1 MPLKQLAP
9 GEMTADDLRDW
20 CSVLNDMTAADMPG
34 EPRWRTDRLSDYLTG
49 SLPDDRRF
57 LFMDRDADGDLVGH
71 ASLILFGGSGG
82 GERGGTGVVEMS
94 TRPSAR
100 GKGVGSRLL
109 RAVAECAKANGCRTL
124 AVEVIATTP
133 AVGFYDRH
141 GFSRN
146 VVEQRHLLRWADID
160 WEKIEHAAGRL
171 AAGYRL
177 EYHAGGVPDR
187 LMDSYAD
194 VKANLRSSPGNV
206 AFVPEWRGS
215 AYAPALR
222 DSFQTLA
229 RRGMRSHIAVA
240 LAEPFGHV
248 VGLTELVVS
257 AQRPTRADQ
266 YDTVVA
272 PQHRSYG
279 LAMTMKARLLTELRR
294 AEPQLVDVQTWTLE
308 TADDVRWINA
318 ELGFVHDVDWYDYEA
333 DVDKLLARLSRKH

>member
-9 GEMTADDLRDW
+9 GEMTDDDLRDW
-20 CSVLNDMTAADMPG
+20 CSVLNDMTAADMPA
-34 EPRWRTDRLSDYLTG
+34 EPRWRTDRLRDYLEAT
-49 SLPDDRRF
+49 LPEDERHLF
-57 LFMDRDADGDLVGH
+57 LDRDADGDLVGH
-71 ASLILFGGSGG
+71 ASLIVFGG
-82 GERGGTGVVEMS
+82 EQAGTGVVEMS

-100 GKGVGSRLL
+100 GKGVGTRLL
-109 RAVAECAKANGCRTL
+109 RAVAECAKAGGCRTL
-124 AVEVIATTP
+124 SVEVIATTP

-141 GFSRN
+141 GFARST
-146 VVEQRHLLRWADID
+146 VEQRHLLRWAEID

-194 VKANLRSSPGNV
+194 VKANLRSAPGNV

-240 LAEPFGHV
+240 VSEPYGNV

-272 PQHRSYG
+272 PAHRSYG

-294 AEPQLVDVQTWTLE
+294 AEPQLVDVQTWTLD
-308 TADDVRWINA
+308 TADDVRWING
-318 ELGFVHDVDWYDYEA
+318 ELGFVHDVDWYDYET
-333 DVDKLLARLSRKH
+333 DVDKLLSRLARPA

>member
-34 EPRWRTDRLSDYLTG
+34 EPRWRTDRLNDYLTG
-49 SLPDDRRF
+49 TLPGDRRF
-57 LFMDRDADGDLVGH
+57 LFMDRDGDGDLVGH
-71 ASLILFGGSGG
+71 ASLILFKE
-82 GERGGTGVVEMS
+82 GEQAGTGVVEMS

-109 RAVAECAKANGCRTL
+109 RAVAECARSNGCRTL

-141 GFSRN
+141 GFARSA
-146 VVEQRHLLRWADID
+146 VEQRHLLRWADID

-187 LMDSYAD
+187 LLDSYAD
-194 VKANLRSSPGNV
+194 VKANLRSGGGNI
-206 AFVPEWRGS
+206 AFVTEWRGS

-222 DSFQTLA
+222 DSFATLES
-229 RRGMRSHIAVA
+229 RGLRSHIAVA
-240 LAEPFGHV
+240 ISEPYGNV

-308 TADDVRWINA
+308 NADDVRWINA

-333 DVDKLLARLSRKH
+333 DVDKLLARLSRPS

>member
-9 GEMTADDLRDW
+9 GEMTDDDLRDW
-20 CSVLNDMTAADMPG
+20 CSVLNDMTAADMPA
-34 EPRWRTDRLSDYLTG
+34 EPRWRTDSLREYLTAT
-49 SLPDDRRF
+49 LPEDRRHLF
-57 LFMDRDADGDLVGH
+57 LDRDADGDLVGH
-71 ASLILFGGSGG
+71 AALILFGG
-82 GERGGTGVVEMS
+82 EQAGTGVVEMS

-100 GKGVGSRLL
+100 GKGVGTRLL
-109 RAVAECAKANGCRTL
+109 RAVAECAKAGGCRTL
-124 AVEVIATTP
+124 SVEVIATTP

-141 GFSRN
+141 GFARST
-146 VVEQRHLLRWADID
+146 VEQRHLLRWAEID

-194 VKANLRSSPGNV
+194 VKANLRSAPGNV

-215 AYAPALR
+215 AYAPGLR

-229 RRGMRSHIAVA
+229 SRGMRSHIAVA
-240 LAEPFGHV
+240 VSEPYGNV

-272 PQHRSYG
+272 PAHRSYG

-294 AEPQLVDVQTWTLE
+294 AEPQLVDVQTWTLD
-308 TADDVRWINA
+308 TADDVRWING

-333 DVDKLLARLSRKH
+333 DVDKLLARLTRPA

>member
-9 GEMTADDLRDW
+9 GEMTDDDLRDW

-34 EPRWRTDRLSDYLTG
+34 EPRWRTDRLRDYLTG
-49 SLPDDRRF
+49 SLPDDRRY

-71 ASLILFGGSGG
+71 ASLIVFGG
-82 GERGGTGVVEMS
+82 EQAGTGVVEMS

-100 GKGVGSRLL
+100 GRGVGSRLL
-109 RAVAECAKANGCRTL
+109 RAVALAAQGDGCRTL
-124 AVEVIATTP
+124 SVEVIATTP

-141 GFSRN
+141 GFARA
-146 VVEQRHLLRWADID
+146 VVEQRHLLRWAEID
-160 WEKIEHAAGRL
+160 WAKIEHAAGRL

-177 EYHAGGVPDR
+177 EYHAGSVPDR
-187 LMDSYAD
+187 LLDSYAD
-194 VKANLRSSPGNV
+194 VKANLRTSPGNV

-222 DSFQTLA
+222 DSFATLD
-229 RRGMRSHIAVA
+229 RRGMRPHIAVA
-240 LAEPFGHV
+240 ISEPYGQV

-279 LAMTMKARLLTELRR
+279 LAMSMKARLLTELRR

-308 TADDVRWINA
+308 TADDVRWING

-333 DVDKLLARLSRKH
+333 DVDKLLARLTRRG

>member
-20 CSVLNDMTAADMPG
+20 CSVLNDMTAADMPA
-34 EPRWRTDRLSDYLTG
+34 EPRWRTDRLRDYLAG
-49 SLPDDRRF
+49 SLPDDRRY
-57 LFMDRDADGDLVGH
+57 LFMDRDGDGDLVGH
-71 ASLILFGGSGG
+71 ASLILFGG
-82 GERGGTGVVEMS
+82 EQAGTGVVEMS

-100 GKGVGSRLL
+100 GKGVGTRLL
-109 RAVAECAKANGCRTL
+109 RAVAECAKADGCRTL
-124 AVEVIATTP
+124 SVEVIATTP

-141 GFSRN
+141 GFARS
-146 VVEQRHLLRWADID
+146 VVEQRHLLRWAEID

-194 VKANLRSSPGNV
+194 VKANLRSSSGNV
-206 AFVPEWRGS
+206 AFVTEWRGS

-222 DSFQTLA
+222 DSFAVLA
-229 RRGMRSHIAVA
+229 ERGMRSHIAVA
-240 LAEPFGHV
+240 VAEPYGHV

-272 PQHRSYG
+272 PGHRSYG
-279 LAMTMKARLLTELRR
+279 LAMSMKARLLTELRR

-318 ELGFVHDVDWYDYEA
+318 ELGFAHDVDWYDYEA
-333 DVDKLLARLSRKH
+333 DVDKLLARLARRG

>member
-9 GEMTADDLRDW
+9 GEMTDDDLRDW
-20 CSVLNDMTAADMPG
+20 CSVLNDMTAADMPA
-34 EPRWRTDRLSDYLTG
+34 EPRWRTDRLRDYLDAT
-49 SLPDDRRF
+49 LPEDERHLF
-57 LFMDRDADGDLVGH
+57 LDRDADGDLVGH
-71 ASLILFGGSGG
+71 ASLIVFGG
-82 GERGGTGVVEMS
+82 EQAGTGVVEMS

-100 GKGVGSRLL
+100 GKGVGTRLL
-109 RAVAECAKANGCRTL
+109 RAVAECAKAGGCRTL
-124 AVEVIATTP
+124 SVEVIATTP

-141 GFSRN
+141 GFARST
-146 VVEQRHLLRWADID
+146 VEQRHLLRWAEID

-194 VKANLRSSPGNV
+194 VKANLRSAPGNV

-240 LAEPFGHV
+240 VSEPYGNV

-272 PQHRSYG
+272 PAHRSYG

-294 AEPQLVDVQTWTLE
+294 AEPQLVDVQTWTLD
-308 TADDVRWINA
+308 TADDVRWING

-333 DVDKLLARLSRKH
+333 DVDKLLSRLSRSA